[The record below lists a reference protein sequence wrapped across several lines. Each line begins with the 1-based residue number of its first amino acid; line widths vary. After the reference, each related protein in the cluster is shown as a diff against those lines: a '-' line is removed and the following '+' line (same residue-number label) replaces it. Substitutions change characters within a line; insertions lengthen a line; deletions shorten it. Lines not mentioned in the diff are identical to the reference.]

1 MNNNAI
7 NKNMDEKVEQTVV
20 PQQPEKKPDE
30 KGGIYVQGHL
40 KIFDPETKEV
50 FMDGRA

>member
-1 MNNNAI
+1 MEQSQINTNNDQRSVDNI
-7 NKNMDEKVEQTVV
+7 IEKT
-20 PQQPEKKPDE
+20 PDE
-30 KGGIYVQGHL
+30 KGGIYLQGHV

>member
-1 MNNNAI
+1 MDQSQINTNNNEQLVD
-7 NKNMDEKVEQTVV
+7 NKIEKT
-20 PQQPEKKPDE
+20 PDE
-30 KGGIYVQGHL
+30 KGGIYLQGHV

>member
-1 MNNNAI
+1 MAQDAI
-7 NKNMDEKVEQTVV
+7 NKNMDETTQPKVI
-20 PQQPEKKPDE
+20 PQPEKKPDE
-30 KGGIYVQGHL
+30 KGGIYLQGHI